1 MNIGAWILI
10 VATHVSSGGVVS
22 MQEFYD
28 RPACEHAAAVA
39 RKVAGDADF
48 VADPH
53 TWCVPKSS
61 QEAK

>member
-10 VATHVSSGGVVS
+10 VATHVSSGGVVR
-22 MQEFYD
+22 MQEFGD
-28 RPACEHAAAVA
+28 HPACERAAAVV
-39 RKVAGDADF
+39 RKVADDASF